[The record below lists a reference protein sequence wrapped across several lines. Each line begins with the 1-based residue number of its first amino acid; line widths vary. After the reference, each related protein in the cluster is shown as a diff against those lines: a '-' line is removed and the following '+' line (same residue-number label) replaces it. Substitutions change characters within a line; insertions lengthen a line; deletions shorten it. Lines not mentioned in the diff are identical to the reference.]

1 MIKSLIVLM
10 LALNV
15 PFHLVHAQNI
25 RYYRQALPDEKKL
38 FVGRFAVSEKDVPYL
53 DACYRFTYNAS
64 GTNLLGVAYLERGK
78 VSASFNALGAPELQ
92 FRYNAQFQLSEK
104 ITLDAEHRR
113 TSHTKY
119 IYRKSRLVEEQL
131 YDGSGSLSMK
141 IILTYDD
148 AGRLV
153 ERAYRNAK
161 NILQNNAAEY
171 ALQRFTYTRDGH
183 LQSDTYYDAAM
194 KVLRRNEFTY
204 EAGNRVAHAT
214 YGSDGKLIE
223 KQTFKYDGFGRV
235 IETSDFDEYEQL
247 KYTRRYTYN
256 AQGQP
261 IEQRFFN
268 ARGTL
273 SEDSYGV
280 AILEA
285 FYDEAGNRRREV
297 RYDALSRPI
306 IDETYNEYGAPLL
319 RKVIDEKGK
328 STSIIRTDYDKFGNR
343 IKETTFTLDERQR
356 EVLKEERFFE
366 KGSLVRQLFY
376 DKNGKLQREVRR

>member
-1 MIKSLIVLM
+1 MIKSLIILL

-15 PFHLVHAQNI
+15 PFHLAHAQNI

-53 DACYRFTYNAS
+53 DACYRFAYNAS
-64 GTNLLGVAYLERGK
+64 GTDLLGVAYLERGK

-92 FRYNAQFQLSEK
+92 FRYNAQHQLIEK
-104 ITLDAEHRR
+104 TTFDAEHRR
-113 TSHTKY
+113 TSQTKY
-119 IYRKSRLVEEQL
+119 IYKKSRLLEEQL
-131 YDGSGSLSMK
+131 YDGRGTLSMK
-141 IILTYDD
+141 ITLTYDD

-153 ERAYRNAK
+153 ERAFRDAK
-161 NILQNNAAEY
+161 NNLQNNTAEY
-171 ALQRFTYTRDGH
+171 ALQRFTYTRDGY
-183 LQSDTYYDAAM
+183 LQSDTYYDASM
-194 KVLRRNEFTY
+194 KMLRRNEFTY
-204 EAGNRVAHAT
+204 DAGHRVAHVV

-223 KQTFKYDGFGRV
+223 KQTFKYDSFGRV

-268 ARGTL
+268 AKGVL

-280 AILEA
+280 AILET

-306 IDETYNEYGAPLL
+306 IDETYNEYGAPVL

-343 IKETTFTLDERQR
+343 IKETTFALDERQR

-366 KGSLVRQLFY
+366 KGSVVRHLFY